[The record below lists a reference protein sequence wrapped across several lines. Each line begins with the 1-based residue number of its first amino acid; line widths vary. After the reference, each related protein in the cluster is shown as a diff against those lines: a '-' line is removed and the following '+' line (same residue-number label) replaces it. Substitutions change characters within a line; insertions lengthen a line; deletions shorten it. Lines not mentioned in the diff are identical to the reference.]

1 VQDHI
6 VVGYDGNAGGAD
18 ALALAGVLADVAP
31 APTRITV
38 VVAYP
43 HDPAAPA
50 LRALPDGYEGALR
63 ADAERRLEGARRLL
77 GDRPDVDA
85 VVLRGVTV
93 SAALHR
99 AAAENGAGVLVVGR
113 SHTGPV
119 GRTFMGSV
127 TEQVLRG
134 APCAVAVAPR
144 GYADEDRR
152 RPEIA
157 VAGLDRDGRVRA
169 GDAATVLAAVAHT
182 GLSAVGTTGTGRPRR
197 VGIAL
202 PDADPVRHAAL
213 PVLVLPAALPPGAG
227 TTRRA
232 GAA

>member
-6 VVGYDGNAGGAD
+6 VVGYDGNDGGAD
-18 ALALAGVLADVAP
+18 ALALAGVLADVAEL
-31 APTRITV
+31 PTRITV

-63 ADAERRLEGARRLL
+63 ADAERRLEGARQIL
-77 GDRPDVDA
+77 GARTDVDA
-85 VVLRGVTV
+85 VVRRGSTV
-93 SAALHR
+93 SAALHA
-99 AAAENGAGVLVVGR
+99 AAAETGARVLIVGR

-127 TEQVLRG
+127 TEQVLGG

-144 GYADEDRR
+144 GYADEDRS

-157 VAGLDRDGRVRA
+157 VAGLGRGDRVLA

-182 GLSAVGTTGTGRPRR
+182 GLSAVGTDRPARR
-197 VGIAL
+197 VGVAL

-213 PVLVLPAALPPGAG
+213 PVLVLPAALPRGRAP
-227 TTRRA
+227 RHA

>member
-1 VQDHI
+1 MQDHI

-18 ALALAGVLADVAP
+18 ALALAGVLADVARV
-31 APTRITV
+31 PTHITV
-38 VVAYP
+38 VAAYP

-63 ADAERRLEGARRLL
+63 ADAERRLEGARRFL
-77 GDRPDVDA
+77 GDRPEVDA
-85 VVLRGVTV
+85 VVRRGVTV
-93 SAALHR
+93 SAALQR
-99 AAAENGAGVLVVGR
+99 VAAETGAGVLVVGR

-119 GRTFMGSV
+119 GRTFVGSV
-127 TEQVLRG
+127 TEQVLGG

-144 GYADEDRR
+144 GYADEDRS

-157 VAGLDRDGRVRA
+157 VAGLDREGRVRA
-169 GDAATVLAAVAHT
+169 GDAATVLAAVAHA
-182 GLSAVGTTGTGRPRR
+182 GLSAVGTDRPARR
-197 VGIAL
+197 VGVAL

-213 PVLVLPAALPPGAG
+213 PVLVLPAALPRAG

>member
-18 ALALAGVLADVAP
+18 ALALAGVLADVADAP
-31 APTRITV
+31 ARITV

-43 HDPAAPA
+43 HDPTAPA

-63 ADAERRLEGARRLL
+63 SDAERRRDGARRLL
-77 GDRPDVDA
+77 GTRTGVVA
-85 VVLRGVTV
+85 VVRRGATV
-93 SAALHR
+93 AAALH
-99 AAAENGAGVLVVGR
+99 ATAAECGAGVLVVGR

-119 GRTFMGSV
+119 GRTFLGSV

-144 GYADEDRR
+144 GYADEDRS
-152 RPEIA
+152 RPELA
-157 VAGLDRDGRVRA
+157 VAGLDRFDRVLA
-169 GDAATVLAAVAHT
+169 GEAGLVLAAVAHT
-182 GLSAVGTTGTGRPRR
+182 GLSAVGPRGPGRSRR
-197 VGIAL
+197 VGVAL

-213 PVLVLPAALPPGAG
+213 PVLVLPAALPHGGAAH
-227 TTRRA
+227 RA

>member
-6 VVGYDGNAGGAD
+6 VVGFDGNAGGAD
-18 ALALAGVLADVAP
+18 ALALAGVLADVAGAP
-31 APTRITV
+31 ARITV

-63 ADAERRLEGARRLL
+63 ADAERRLDGARRIL
-77 GDRPDVDA
+77 GARTGVDA
-85 VVLRGVTV
+85 LVRRGATVT
-93 SAALHR
+93 AALQ
-99 AAAENGAGVLVVGR
+99 AVAAERGAGVLVVGR

-119 GRTFMGSV
+119 GRTFVGSV

-144 GYADEDRR
+144 GYADEDRS

-157 VAGLDRDGRVRA
+157 VAGLDRGGRVLA
-169 GDAATVLAAVAHT
+169 GDAATVLAAASHT
-182 GLSAVGTTGTGRPRR
+182 GLSAVGADGPGRVRR
-197 VGIAL
+197 VGVAL

-213 PVLVLPAALPPGAG
+213 PVLVLPTALPHGRAP
-227 TTRRA
+227 RRA

>member
-1 VQDHI
+1 MQDHI

-18 ALALAGVLADVAP
+18 ALTLAGVLADATGP
-31 APTRITV
+31 SARITV

-63 ADAERRLEGARRLL
+63 ADAERRLEGALRIL
-77 GDRPDVDA
+77 GDRPAVDA
-85 VVLRGVTV
+85 VVRRGATVT
-93 SAALHR
+93 AALHA
-99 AAAENGAGVLVVGR
+99 AAAETDADVLVVGR

-119 GRTFMGSV
+119 GRTFVGSV
-127 TEQVLRG
+127 TEQVLHG

-144 GYADEDRR
+144 GYAAEDRV

-157 VAGLDRDGRVRA
+157 VAGLDGDGRVRA
-169 GDAATVLAAVAHT
+169 GEAATVLAAVSRG
-182 GLSAVGTTGTGRPRR
+182 GLSAVGTDRPGPPRR
-197 VGIAL
+197 VGVAL

-213 PVLVLPAALPPGAG
+213 PVLVLPAALPQVP